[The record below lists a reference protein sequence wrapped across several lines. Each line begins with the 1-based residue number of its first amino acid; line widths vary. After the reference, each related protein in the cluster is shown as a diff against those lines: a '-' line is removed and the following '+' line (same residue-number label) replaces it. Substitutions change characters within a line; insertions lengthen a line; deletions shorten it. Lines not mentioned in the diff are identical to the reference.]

1 VTELRPQAAAVGAQK
16 RAKVL
21 IVDDHPVVRYGLLQM
36 LSNEPDFEVCGEAA
50 SAQEALALVESRKPD
65 IAVVDI
71 SLKGTNGI
79 ELVKQI
85 HAMRPEA
92 RILVSSMHDEK
103 LFAERALRA
112 GASGYINK
120 QVAITEMV
128 GALRRVLSGKVYLS
142 PPMTERM
149 VERAARLD
157 SDASRSVI
165 QRLSD
170 RELEVFS
177 LLGDGHSTREVAQR
191 LNLSVK
197 TIETHR
203 AQIKRKLGLRNSTEL
218 IQRAVEWTLRQG

>member
-1 VTELRPQAAAVGAQK
+1 MRPEAAVGVRR

-50 SAQEALALVESRKPD
+50 SAQEALALVDQHKPD

-112 GASGYINK
+112 GANGYINK

-128 GALRRVLSGKVYLS
+128 GAIRRVLSGKVYLS

-149 VERAARLD
+149 VERAARFD

-177 LLGDGHSTREVAQR
+177 LLGDGMSTREVALR

>member
-1 VTELRPQAAAVGAQK
+1 MMPDAAVVGVRK

-36 LSNEPDFEVCGEAA
+36 LSNEPDLEVCGEAA
-50 SAQEALALVESRKPD
+50 SAQEALALVDQRKPD
-65 IAVVDI
+65 VAIVDI

-112 GASGYINK
+112 GANGYINK

-128 GALRRVLSGKVYLS
+128 GAIRRVLSGKVYLS
-142 PPMTERM
+142 APMTERM

-177 LLGDGHSTREVAQR
+177 LLGDGLSTREVAQR

>member
-1 VTELRPQAAAVGAQK
+1 MRPDTAVAARK
-16 RAKVL
+16 RARVL

-50 SAQEALALVESRKPD
+50 SAQEALSLVDQRKPD

-85 HAMRPEA
+85 HAMHPEA

-112 GASGYINK
+112 GANGYINK

-128 GALRRVLSGKVYLS
+128 DAIRRVLSGKVYLS
-142 PPMTERM
+142 APMTERM
-149 VERAARLD
+149 VERATRRD
-157 SDASRSVI
+157 SDASRSVM

-177 LLGDGHSTREVAQR
+177 LLGDGLSTREVAQR

>member
-1 VTELRPQAAAVGAQK
+1 MMPDAPAVGARK

-36 LSNEPDFEVCGEAA
+36 LSNEPDLEVCGEAA
-50 SAQEALALVESRKPD
+50 SAQEALALVDQRKPD
-65 IAVVDI
+65 VAIVDI

-112 GASGYINK
+112 GANGYINK

-128 GALRRVLSGKVYLS
+128 GAIRRVLSGKVYLS
-142 PPMTERM
+142 APMTERM
-149 VERAARLD
+149 VERAARVD

-177 LLGDGHSTREVAQR
+177 LLGDGLSTREVAQR

>member
-1 VTELRPQAAAVGAQK
+1 MRPESAVEARR
-16 RAKVL
+16 RAKGL

-50 SAQEALALVESRKPD
+50 SAQEALALVDRCKPD

-112 GASGYINK
+112 GANGYINK

-128 GALRRVLSGKVYLS
+128 GAIRRVLRATVIRSTMHAVA
-142 PPMTERM
+142 PTP
-149 VERAARLD
+149 VFRAALQFED
-157 SDASRSVI
+157 VLKLQDA
-165 QRLSD
+165 
-170 RELEVFS
+170 EL
-177 LLGDGHSTREVAQR
+177 
-191 LNLSVK
+191 
-197 TIETHR
+197 
-203 AQIKRKLGLRNSTEL
+203 
-218 IQRAVEWTLRQG
+218 

>member
-1 VTELRPQAAAVGAQK
+1 MRPESAVGARK

-36 LSNEPDFEVCGEAA
+36 LANEPDFEVCGEAA
-50 SAQEALALVESRKPD
+50 SAQEALALVDQRKPD

-79 ELVKQI
+79 ELIKQI
-85 HAMRPEA
+85 HAIRPEA

-112 GASGYINK
+112 GANGYINK

-128 GALRRVLSGKVYLS
+128 GAIRRVLSGKVYLS
-142 PPMTERM
+142 ALMTERM

-177 LLGDGHSTREVAQR
+177 LLGDGLSTREVAQR

>member
-1 VTELRPQAAAVGAQK
+1 MMPDAPAVGARK
-16 RAKVL
+16 RAKIL

-36 LSNEPDFEVCGEAA
+36 LSNEPDLEVCGEAA
-50 SAQEALALVESRKPD
+50 SAQEALALVDQRKPD
-65 IAVVDI
+65 VAIVDI

-112 GASGYINK
+112 GANGYINK

-128 GALRRVLSGKVYLS
+128 GAIRRVLSGKVYLS
-142 PPMTERM
+142 APMTERM
-149 VERAARLD
+149 VERAARVD

-177 LLGDGHSTREVAQR
+177 LLGDGLSTREVAQR

>member
-1 VTELRPQAAAVGAQK
+1 MRQETAAAVGPHRK
-16 RAKVL
+16 AKVL
-21 IVDDHPVVRYGLLQM
+21 IVDDHPVVRYGLVQM
-36 LSNEPDFEVCGEAA
+36 LSGEPDFEVCGEAA
-50 SAQEALALVESRKPD
+50 SAQEALALVARHEPD
-65 IAVVDI
+65 VAVVDI
-71 SLKGTNGI
+71 SLRGTNGI

-85 HAMRPEA
+85 HAIHPEA

-112 GASGYINK
+112 GANGYINK

-128 GALRRVLSGKVYLS
+128 GAIRRVLSGKVYLS
-142 PPMTERM
+142 APMTERM
-149 VERAARLD
+149 IERAAGLE
-157 SDASRSVI
+157 SDGSRSAV

-177 LLGDGHSTREVAQR
+177 LLGDGLSTREVAQR

-218 IQRAVEWTLRQG
+218 VQRAVEWTLRQG

>member
-1 VTELRPQAAAVGAQK
+1 MRPELGPIVRK

-21 IVDDHPVVRYGLLQM
+21 IVDDHPVVRFGLLQM
-36 LSNEPDFEVCGEAA
+36 LANEPDFEICGEAA
-50 SAQEALALVESRKPD
+50 SAQEALALVDERKPD
-65 IAVVDI
+65 VAVVDI

-79 ELVKQI
+79 ELVKLI

-112 GASGYINK
+112 GANGYINK
-120 QVAITEMV
+120 QVAITVLV
-128 GALRRVLSGKVYLS
+128 GAIRGVLWGMVYLS
-142 PPMTERM
+142 RSMTERM
-149 VERAARLD
+149 VERAARID

-177 LLGDGHSTREVAQR
+177 LLGDGLSTREVAQR

>member
-1 VTELRPQAAAVGAQK
+1 MRPDLGPIVRK

-36 LSNEPDFEVCGEAA
+36 LANEPDFEICGEAA
-50 SAQEALALVESRKPD
+50 SAQEALALVDQCNPD
-65 IAVVDI
+65 VAVVDI

-79 ELVKQI
+79 ELIKQI

-112 GASGYINK
+112 GANGYINK
-120 QVAITEMV
+120 QVAVTEMV
-128 GALRRVLSGKVYLS
+128 SAIRRVLSGKVYLS
-142 PPMTERM
+142 PSMTERM
-149 VERAARLD
+149 VERAARID

-177 LLGDGHSTREVAQR
+177 LLGDGLSTREVAQR

>member
-1 VTELRPQAAAVGAQK
+1 MSVACWRSSLRRGRAPQYGVGFCPPRGGGVVGVEMTPESAAVSVRR

-50 SAQEALALVESRKPD
+50 SAQEALALVDQRKPD

-71 SLKGTNGI
+71 SLKGSNGI

-120 QVAITEMV
+120 QV
-128 GALRRVLSGKVYLS
+128 
-142 PPMTERM
+142 
-149 VERAARLD
+149 
-157 SDASRSVI
+157 
-165 QRLSD
+165 
-170 RELEVFS
+170 
-177 LLGDGHSTREVAQR
+177 
-191 LNLSVK
+191 
-197 TIETHR
+197 
-203 AQIKRKLGLRNSTEL
+203 
-218 IQRAVEWTLRQG
+218 

>member
-1 VTELRPQAAAVGAQK
+1 MTPEFVAVGARK

-36 LSNEPDFEVCGEAA
+36 LSSEPDLEVCGEAA
-50 SAQEALALVESRKPD
+50 SAQEAIALVDQRKPD

-112 GASGYINK
+112 GANGYINK
-120 QVAITEMV
+120 QVAVTEMV
-128 GALRRVLSGKVYLS
+128 GAIRRVLSGKVYLS
-142 PPMTERM
+142 PHMTERM

-177 LLGDGHSTREVAQR
+177 LLGDGLSTREVAQR

>member
-1 VTELRPQAAAVGAQK
+1 MTPESAVGARK
-16 RAKVL
+16 RVKVL

-36 LSNEPDFEVCGEAA
+36 LSNEPDFEICGEAA
-50 SAQEALALVESRKPD
+50 SAQEALALVDQRRPD

-112 GASGYINK
+112 GANGYINK
-120 QVAITEMV
+120 QVAVTEMV
-128 GALRRVLSGKVYLS
+128 SAIRRVLSGKVYLS

-177 LLGDGHSTREVAQR
+177 LLGDGLSTREVAQR

>member
-1 VTELRPQAAAVGAQK
+1 MTTELSSNVRK

-21 IVDDHPVVRYGLLQM
+21 IVDDHPVVRYGLVQM
-36 LSNEPDFEVCGEAA
+36 LSNELDLEICGEAA
-50 SAQEALALVESRKPD
+50 SAQEALALVDQRKPD
-65 IAVVDI
+65 VAVVDI

-120 QVAITEMV
+120 QVAINEMV
-128 GALRRVLSGKVYLS
+128 GAIRRVLSGKVYLS

-177 LLGDGHSTREVAQR
+177 LLGDGLSTREVAQR

-218 IQRAVEWTLRQG
+218 IQHAVEWTLRQG

>member
-1 VTELRPQAAAVGAQK
+1 MGQVVENPKEAVKAGKDVTRKLARHAATLR
-16 RAKVL
+16 
-21 IVDDHPVVRYGLLQM
+21 YEM
-36 LSNEPDFEVCGEAA
+36 LPP
-50 SAQEALALVESRKPD
+50 ALVD
-65 IAVVDI
+65 MI
-71 SLKGTNGI
+71 
-79 ELVKQI
+79 KQCVLDTLGVSI
-85 HAMRPEA
+85 GASTLAPEA

-112 GASGYINK
+112 GANGYINK

-128 GALRRVLSGKVYLS
+128 GAIRRVLSGKVYLS

-165 QRLSD
+165 PRLSA

-177 LLGDGHSTREVAQR
+177 LLGDGLSTREVAQR

>member
-1 VTELRPQAAAVGAQK
+1 MRPESAVGARK

-50 SAQEALALVESRKPD
+50 SAQEALALVDQRRPD
-65 IAVVDI
+65 VAVVDI
-71 SLKGTNGI
+71 SLRGTNGI

-85 HAMRPEA
+85 HAMHPEA

-112 GASGYINK
+112 GANGYINK

-128 GALRRVLSGKVYLS
+128 GAIRRVLSGKVYLS
-142 PPMTERM
+142 APMTERM
-149 VERAARLD
+149 VERAARFD
-157 SDASRSVI
+157 SEASRSVI

-177 LLGDGHSTREVAQR
+177 LLGDGLSTREVAQR

>member
-1 VTELRPQAAAVGAQK
+1 MTPELPVGARK
-16 RAKVL
+16 RARVL
-21 IVDDHPVVRYGLLQM
+21 IVDDHPVVRYGLLQL
-36 LSNEPDFEVCGEAA
+36 LSSEPDFEVCGEAA
-50 SAQEALALVESRKPD
+50 SAQEALALVNQRKPD

-71 SLKGTNGI
+71 SLQGTNGI
-79 ELVKQI
+79 ELIKQI
-85 HAMRPEA
+85 HAVHPEA
-92 RILVSSMHDEK
+92 RILVSSMHDET

-120 QVAITEMV
+120 QMAMPEMV
-128 GALRRVLSGKVYLS
+128 GAIRRVLSGKVYLS
-142 PPMTERM
+142 TSMTERM
-149 VERAARLD
+149 VERAARPD
-157 SDASRSVI
+157 TDTSRSVM

-177 LLGDGHSTREVAQR
+177 LLGDGLSTREVAQR

>member
-1 VTELRPQAAAVGAQK
+1 MTPESAVGARK

-21 IVDDHPVVRYGLLQM
+21 IVDDHPVVRYGLLQL
-36 LSNEPDFEVCGEAA
+36 LSSELDFEVCGEAA
-50 SAQEALALVESRKPD
+50 SAQEALTLVAQRKPD
-65 IAVVDI
+65 VAVIDI
-71 SLKGTNGI
+71 SLQGTNGI

-85 HAMRPEA
+85 HAMHPEA

-103 LFAERALRA
+103 LLAERALRA
-112 GASGYINK
+112 GASGYVNK
-120 QVAITEMV
+120 QVAMTEMV
-128 GALRRVLSGKVYLS
+128 GAIRRILSGRVYLS
-142 PPMTERM
+142 GPTTERM

-157 SDASRSVI
+157 SDVSGSVV

-170 RELEVFS
+170 RELEVFG
-177 LLGDGHSTREVAQR
+177 LLGDRLSTREVAQR

>member
-1 VTELRPQAAAVGAQK
+1 MRPESAIGARK

-50 SAQEALALVESRKPD
+50 SAQEALALVDQRQPD
-65 IAVVDI
+65 VAVVDI
-71 SLKGTNGI
+71 SLNGTNGI

-112 GASGYINK
+112 GASGYISK

-128 GALRRVLSGKVYLS
+128 GAIRRVLSGKVYLS
-142 PPMTERM
+142 PPMTERV

-177 LLGDGHSTREVAQR
+177 LLGDGLSTREVAQR